1 MWQEMRLV
9 LRLHR
14 EPGMDEGVPT
24 SAGVFEMATAGGAAT
39 TGFGE
44 RIGRLQPGAA
54 ADLVL
59 LPWASLATPYLDPV
73 TAPIDALV
81 HRARA
86 AHVETVMVAGQV
98 VLHRGRFTQIDRDAA
113 MAELAGRLQAPLSD
127 AETRRRRLAREVFPH
142 VRRFYD
148 GWLDALPRDP
158 FYAPSA
164 RR

>member
-1 MWQEMRLV
+1 NDDRDMWQEMRLV

-14 EPGMDEGVPT
+14 EPGMDDGVPT

-39 TGFGE
+39 TGFGAA
-44 RIGRLQPGAA
+44 IGRLAPGAA

-86 AHVETVMVAGQV
+86 IPSTPRAAAASPPARPAARPRRRGGAWPPAGP
-98 VLHRGRFTQIDRDAA
+98 AS
-113 MAELAGRLQAPLSD
+113 AGCPP
-127 AETRRRRLAREVFPH
+127 RRRRSRT
-142 VRRFYD
+142 
-148 GWLDALPRDP
+148 
-158 FYAPSA
+158 
-164 RR
+164 